1 MFPSLSRQSFGMAL
15 SAGAII
21 LAAGSPALAQPA
33 NRPAAFQSA
42 IGASLALA
50 PGWVFY
56 EASLENDGGQWKF
69 EVDVVAANG
78 MTMLEYEVDAST
90 FAVLRSRNKSL
101 SSSKIS
107 QIQST
112 LAAFG
117 AATIT
122 YPQAIALAAGRTP
135 FGTQMQQIEVGVES
149 AHATY
154 KFDFSDSLG
163 SVQRVNVDAVTGGA
177 STGGSSG
184 GGGGGG
190 SGGGGCGGGMPA
202 PGDLTLDQ
210 AIAVANSVYPGARI
224 LETEFEASDHR
235 WEIKLVT
242 AQGVARKLRIAS
254 PGGAILSDD
263 TRLRG
268 REDSADDN
276 LRLHSL
282 SGAAITL
289 AQAKAL
295 ALNFAPGTTA
305 RKAGW
310 EYEHGR
316 LVAKV
321 EVDDS
326 IGPRTI
332 LVDASDGSQVIP
344 TPDAAPAAAPA
355 PLVDVAGAT
364 AATIAAVPGSAP
376 ISLEMELKGGRQFY
390 KVKVLSLATP
400 LRLREIVVD
409 GKTGVVWSN
418 TLLPMSAAYLPT
430 ARLIVQL
437 LPTATRTFASA
448 NQIAVAT
455 LADGQVQSIE
465 LESQGSFLTYNVDV
479 LVGTKMF
486 ELVIDSRTGAVRPK

>member
-1 MFPSLSRQSFGMAL
+1 MFPSLSRQSLGMVL

-21 LAAGSPALAQPA
+21 LAAGSPARAQPA

-42 IGASLALA
+42 IGTSLALA
-50 PGWVFY
+50 PGWVFF
-56 EASLENDGGQWKF
+56 ESSLENDGGQWKF

-78 MTMLEYEVDAST
+78 MTMLEYEVDATS
-90 FAVLRSRNKSL
+90 FAVLRTRNKSL

-107 QIQST
+107 EIQTT
-112 LAAFG
+112 LVALG
-117 AATIT
+117 AASIT
-122 YPQAIALAAGRTP
+122 YQQAIALAIPRTP
-135 FGTQMQQIEVGVES
+135 FGTQMQQIEVGVEN

-154 KFDFSDSLG
+154 KFDFADSLG
-163 SVQRVNVDAVTGGA
+163 AVQRVNVDAVSGTPAG
-177 STGGSSG
+177 TG

-190 SGGGGCGGGMPA
+190 GTPA
-202 PGDLTLDQ
+202 PGDLTLEQ
-210 AIAVANSVYPGARI
+210 AIAVANGAYSGARI

-263 TRLRG
+263 ARLRG

-276 LRLHSL
+276 LRIHSL
-282 SGAAITL
+282 SNAAITL
-289 AQAKAL
+289 AQAKVL
-295 ALNFAPGTTA
+295 ALGFAPGSTA

-326 IGPRTI
+326 IGTRTI
-332 LVDASDGSQVIP
+332 LVDASSGSQVTP
-344 TPDAAPAAAPA
+344 TPDVPPAAQPA

-364 AATIAAVPGSAP
+364 AAAIAAVPGSAAV
-376 ISLEMELKGGRQFY
+376 SVDMELKGGRQFY
-390 KVKVLSLATP
+390 KVKVLSLALP

-418 TLLPMSAAYLPT
+418 TLLPMSTSYLPT
-430 ARLIVQL
+430 ARQIVQL
-437 LPTATRTFASA
+437 LPTANQTFANA
-448 NQIAVAT
+448 NQIAIAT

-465 LESQGSFLTYNVDV
+465 IESQGAFLTYNVDV
-479 LVGTKMF
+479 LVGVKMF
-486 ELVIDSRTGAVRPK
+486 ELVIDSRTGAVHPK